1 MLKKCKSIMNKSNL
15 ILAGSGYLGESIIAE
30 YNIIKN
36 TFNII
41 ELCRSI
47 KNNRPEVKT
56 IQIDFDKSADDMS
69 YVERSV
75 IVYMAP
81 PDTLSLKDERLNK
94 FLNNISNYEVKKLIY
109 ISTSGVYGNCNG
121 NIVNEENKLNPL
133 TDRAKRR
140 ADAETQIQKF
150 CMRKNIGGIIFRVPG
165 IYGRNRLPIKRVK
178 ERDPLINIEE
188 SRTTNLIHVGD
199 LTRLVI
205 KALSLTNKKTEI
217 INVSD
222 GKAVK
227 TTRYYEI
234 IYKALNMKL
243 PEYISYDQAIRMY
256 DEKRA
261 SFLKESRVLDV
272 TKMKQLFPGCIKYKK
287 LEDGIKESL

>member
-1 MLKKCKSIMNKSNL
+1 MNKGNL

-56 IQIDFDKSADDMS
+56 IQIDFDKSTDNMS
-69 YVERSV
+69 YVEGSV

-81 PDTLSLKDERLNK
+81 PDTLNLKDTRLNK
-94 FLNNISNYEVKKLIY
+94 FLKNISNYEVKKLIY
-109 ISTSGVYGNCNG
+109 ISTSGVYGDCNG
-121 NIVNEENKLNPL
+121 NIVKEDNQLNPL

-188 SRTTNLIHVGD
+188 SRTTNLIHVSD

-205 KALSLTNKKTEI
+205 KALSLTNKETEI

-227 TTRYYEI
+227 TTQYYEI
-234 IYKALNMKL
+234 IYKALNIKP
-243 PEYISYDQAIRMY
+243 PEYISYEQAMRMY

-272 TKMKQLFPGCIKYKK
+272 TKMKQLFPGCIKYEK

>member
-1 MLKKCKSIMNKSNL
+1 MNKSNL

-56 IQIDFDKSADDMS
+56 IQIDFDKITNDMS
-69 YVERSV
+69 YVEGSV

-81 PDTLSLKDERLNK
+81 PDTVNLKDTRLSK
-94 FLNNISNYEVKKLIY
+94 FLNNISNYEIKKLIY
-109 ISTSGVYGNCNG
+109 ISTSGVYGDCNG
-121 NIVNEENKLNPL
+121 NIVNEKNQLNPL

-140 ADAETQIQKF
+140 ADAETQIQNF

-178 ERDPLINIEE
+178 ERDPLIKIEE
-188 SRTTNLIHVGD
+188 SRTTNLIHVSD
-199 LTRLVI
+199 LTRLII
-205 KALSLTNKKTEI
+205 KAVELTNNETEI

-227 TTRYYEI
+227 TTKYYEI
-234 IYKALNMKL
+234 IYKSLNIKL
-243 PEYISYDQAIRMY
+243 PEYISYEQAISMY
-256 DEKRA
+256 DQKRA

-272 TKMKQLFPGCIKYKK
+272 SKMKQLFPDCIKYEN

>member
-1 MLKKCKSIMNKSNL
+1 MNKSNL
-15 ILAGSGYLGESIIAE
+15 ILAGSGYLGESIIAK

-36 TFNII
+36 SFNII

-47 KNNRPEVKT
+47 KNDRPEVKT
-56 IQIDFDKSADDMS
+56 IQIDFDKINNDMS
-69 YVERSV
+69 YVEGSV

-81 PDTLSLKDERLNK
+81 PDTVNLRDTRLNK
-94 FLNNISNYEVKKLIY
+94 FLDNISNYEIKKLIY

-121 NIVNEENKLNPL
+121 SVVNEKSQLNPL

-140 ADAETQIQKF
+140 ADAETQVQKF
-150 CMRKNIGGIIFRVPG
+150 CMRKKIGGIIFRVPG
-165 IYGRNRLPIKRVK
+165 IYGHNRLPIKRVK
-178 ERDPLINIEE
+178 KRDPLIKIEE
-188 SRTTNLIHVGD
+188 SRITNLIHVSD

-205 KALSLTNKKTEI
+205 KALKLTNKETEI

-227 TTRYYEI
+227 TTKYYEI
-234 IYKALNMKL
+234 IYKALDIKL
-243 PEYISYDQAIRMY
+243 PEYISYEQAIIMY

-272 TKMKQLFPGCIKYKK
+272 TKMKQLFPDCIKYEK